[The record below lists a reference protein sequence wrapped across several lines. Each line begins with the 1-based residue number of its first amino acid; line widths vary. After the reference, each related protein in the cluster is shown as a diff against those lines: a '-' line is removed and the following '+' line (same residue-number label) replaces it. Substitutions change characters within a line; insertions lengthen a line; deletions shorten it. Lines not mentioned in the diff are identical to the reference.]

1 MLLFFDSICSKSLQ
15 HMFYFLIFGCGAFKR
30 NIHLI
35 QLLLSL
41 INRVNTF
48 EFIIF
53 RRTKSILCKPQCD
66 IFGPKPHLNIFYLQ
80 RQCLHS
86 TIEAKQKF
94 IKDLFTVC
102 STGKKKKIS
111 MHLCGFLIQILG
123 VLWTLLKQK
132 CRKW

>member
-1 MLLFFDSICSKSLQ
+1 MLLVFDSICSKSLQ

-48 EFIIF
+48 VFIIF

-102 STGKKKKIS
+102 STGKKKN
-111 MHLCGFLIQILG
+111 LDAPVWVFNTDFGG
-123 VLWTLLKQK
+123 VMDLVKTEV
-132 CRKW
+132 